1 MTRMSFVLPAPLSAE
16 HTLPLSAL
24 PVTLLACLPFL
35 SWLRFAPD
43 GDLLANAGALLL
55 AAALILACLPRVGG
69 ELALRPGL
77 LAAAALTLAALPAL
91 AGSPYPGVALGQLAV
106 LWLAALAAQ
115 AVASLPRGAVLAA
128 LAWGLFAGGVLQLT
142 IGAAQVFRLA
152 QPWGLLFVVSDGQGT
167 LFGNLAQRNQYANY
181 LTLALL
187 SLCWLTAR
195 RRLPAWLFVLLAP
208 LFALFLAWSASRL
221 VIAYALGLSL
231 LAAGLY
237 LAGRRTPALTPGPS
251 PASGRGE
258 GIVGYS
264 PADPSPAGGSSACM
278 VDRSSAGSGP
288 ADPSPAG
295 GRRWRAAP
303 DEGAALARMAVALG
317 FAIVLIALCQL
328 FTSQINAGLSLLG
341 LPVDLQSGAGRFTD
355 GGFGARRWIEWQKA
369 WQVFVAHPLTGVGLG
384 GYAAQSVALEPAF
397 AGEWTES
404 WLFAH
409 CHSIVL
415 QLLAETGLTGTLAVA
430 AALMWAF
437 LPWFRRQNIGAD
449 ALLVLG
455 LALVLLGHSLLE
467 YPLWYASFLMVF
479 AVLVG
484 VSPAAGWA
492 LPVRASL
499 RRIGALLLVLVITA
513 QTLLGVAYYFDWV
526 KWVVPSSDGRE
537 NKARIEAL
545 LTQGANPSWSY
556 DADQLLSNYLGG
568 DAAHLALKQPLFER
582 LAAYRP
588 YPGTL
593 TKLAMLRAHAGD
605 AAGARDALRRAIAA
619 YPATVP
625 NIAATL
631 AQEKAPTLAPLQ
643 AMAARAHEAYR
654 RHGALAAAR
663 TVR

>member
-1 MTRMSFVLPAPLSAE
+1 MIRTSFILPAPLAAQP
-16 HTLPLSAL
+16 TLPLSAL

-43 GDLLANAGALLL
+43 GDLLANALALLL
-55 AAALILACLPRVGG
+55 AAALVLACLSRMGG

-91 AGSPYPGVALGQLAV
+91 AGAPYPGVALGQLAV
-106 LWLAALAAQ
+106 VWLAALAAQ
-115 AVASLPRGAVLAA
+115 AVATLPRGAVLAA
-128 LAWGLFAGGVLQLT
+128 LAWGLFAGGVLQLM
-142 IGAAQVFRLA
+142 IGAAQVFHLA
-152 QPWGLLFVVSDGQGT
+152 QPWGLWFVVSDAQGT

-181 LTLALL
+181 LTLALV
-187 SLCWLTAR
+187 SLCWLAAR

-208 LFALFLAWSASRL
+208 LFALFMAWSASRL
-221 VIAYALGLSL
+221 VIAYALGLGL

-237 LAGRRTPALTPGPS
+237 LAGRRTLTPGPS

-258 GIVGYS
+258 GIVEYS
-264 PADPSPAGGSSACM
+264 PVDPSPAGGSSACG
-278 VDRSSAGSGP
+278 VDRLPAGSEPTDPSPARGSVACKVDCAPAEGGP
-288 ADPSPAG
+288 TVPSPAG

-303 DEGAALARMAVALG
+303 DEGAALARMAAALG

-397 AGEWTES
+397 AGEWSES

-499 RRIGALLLVLVITA
+499 RRVGALLLVLVIVA
-513 QTLLGVAYYFDWV
+513 QTLVGVAYYFDWM
-526 KWVVPSSDGRE
+526 KWVVPSSDARE

-568 DAAHLALKQPLFER
+568 DAAYLALKQPLFER

-593 TKLAMLRAHAGD
+593 TKKPPRSRPCRRWPRARMRPTVGT
-605 AAGARDALRRAIAA
+605 ARWPPR
-619 YPATVP
+619 
-625 NIAATL
+625 
-631 AQEKAPTLAPLQ
+631 
-643 AMAARAHEAYR
+643 
-654 RHGALAAAR
+654 
-663 TVR
+663 VRCAEGMRGS

>member
-1 MTRMSFVLPAPLSAE
+1 MSSVLAAPLAAGPV
-16 HTLPLSAL
+16 LPLSAL
-24 PVTLLACLPFL
+24 PVALLAILPFL
-35 SWLRFAPD
+35 LWLRFAPD
-43 GDLLANAGALLL
+43 GDLLANALALLL
-55 AAALILACLPRVGG
+55 AVALVLACLPRMGG
-69 ELALRPGL
+69 ELVLRPGL

-91 AGSPYPGVALGQLAV
+91 AGAPYPGVALGQLATV
-106 LWLAALAAQ
+106 WLAALAAQ
-115 AVASLPRGAVLAA
+115 AVATLPRGAVLAA
-128 LAWGLFAGGVLQLT
+128 LAWGLFAGGVLQLL
-142 IGAAQVFRLA
+142 IGAAQVFQLA
-152 QPWGLLFVVSDGQGT
+152 QPWGLWFVVSDGLGT

-181 LTLALL
+181 LTLALV
-187 SLCWLTAR
+187 SLCWLVAR
-195 RRLPAWLFVLLAP
+195 RRLPAWLFVLLAA

-221 VIAYALGLSL
+221 VIVFALGLSL

-237 LAGRRTPALTPGPS
+237 LAGRRALTPALTPGPS

-258 GIVGYS
+258 GIVEYL
-264 PADPSPAGGSSACM
+264 PADPSTAGGSGACR
-278 VDRSSAGSGP
+278 VDRLPAGSGP
-288 ADPSPAG
+288 TVPSPAG

-303 DEGAALARMAVALG
+303 DEGSALTRMAAALG

-341 LPVDLQSGAGRFTD
+341 LPVDLQSGAGRFMD

-384 GYAAQSVALEPAF
+384 GYAAQSVVLEPAF
-397 AGEWTES
+397 AGEWSES
-404 WLFAH
+404 WLFTH

-430 AALMWAF
+430 VALMWAF

-499 RRIGALLLVLVITA
+499 RRVGALLLVLVIA
-513 QTLLGVAYYFDWV
+513 GQTLIGVTHYFDWV
-526 KWVVPSSDGRE
+526 KWVVPSSDARE

-545 LTQGANPSWSY
+545 LVQGANPSWSY

-568 DAAHLALKQPLFER
+568 DAAHLMLKQPLFER

-588 YPGTL
+588 YPATL

-605 AAGARDALRRAIAA
+605 AAGARDALRRAVAA

-625 NIAATL
+625 GIAETL
-631 AQEKAPTLAPLQ
+631 AQEKAPALAPLQ
-643 AMAARAHEAYR
+643 AMAARAHEAYQQ
-654 RHGALAAAR
+654 HGPLAAAR